1 MLYSV
6 AVVWDSEK
14 NNFFTYYENQFEDLF
29 KHLTCGF
36 TVVGFNHAYF
46 DYKVLSGYGKS
57 SEEEKTILNSLLKQ
71 KNTDILLHI
80 KKKLGFRLR
89 LADKQ
94 EKKNFIIGGQEI
106 FQAFL
111 PMIQRIY
118 LSVVQKKFQGDTYL
132 PAFESDFQ
140 LVENTPKKASIPF
153 LHQIWERK
161 H

>member
-1 MLYSV
+1 MGR
-6 AVVWDSEK
+6 K
-14 NNFFTYYENQFEDLF
+14 TFESLN
-29 KHLTCGF
+29 KKSLIARRNIVISRQVHVQSGF
-36 TVVGFNHAYF
+36 SFYQTITSFIQSLEQQILEQQIL
-46 DYKVLSGYGKS
+46 DKS
-57 SEEEKTILNSLLKQ
+57 T
-71 KNTDILLHI
+71 
-80 KKKLGFRLR
+80 